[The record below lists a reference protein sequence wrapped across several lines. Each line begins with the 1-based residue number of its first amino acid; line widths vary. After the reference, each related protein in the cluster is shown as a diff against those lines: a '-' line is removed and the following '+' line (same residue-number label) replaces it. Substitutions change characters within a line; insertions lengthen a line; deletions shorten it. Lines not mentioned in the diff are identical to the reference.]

1 VTARKRKP
9 ARKNTRRA
17 RGRRANRERPTA
29 PYRTGDTA
37 SVRVILPAG
46 ERVRTYAYGARREA
60 GHQRRFSFRAGAPGA
75 PAPAE
80 PGDGPGRAPGTGP
93 AAAERDA
100 S

>member
-9 ARKNTRRA
+9 ARNTRRA
-17 RGRRANRERPTA
+17 RGRWSNRERPTA

-37 SVRVILPAG
+37 SVRVISPTSEGA
-46 ERVRTYAYGARREA
+46 RAYGYITAHEA
-60 GHQRRFSFRAGAPGA
+60 GHQRRSRFRANATGS

-93 AAAERDA
+93 AAERDA

>member
-1 VTARKRKP
+1 VKSRKRKP

-17 RGRRANRERPTA
+17 RGRRSNRERPAA

-37 SVRVILPAG
+37 AVRVIPPAG
-46 ERVRTYAYGARREA
+46 EAARTHTYTTTREA
-60 GHQRRFSFRAGAPGA
+60 GHLRRFRFRATTPGA
-75 PAPAE
+75 AAPAE
-80 PGDGPGRAPGTGP
+80 SGNRAGHAPGTGP